1 MKFVA
6 AYLLAVLGGKQN
18 PSAEDVKNILAAAG
32 ATTDEEKVK
41 MLLSKMEG
49 KNAYEAIEEGKKLMA
64 TLGGAGA
71 AGAAGAGAAGAAAA
85 GGNGEEGKEEEKKEE
100 KKEEEEEEEGDFG
113 LDLFG

>member
-18 PSAEDVKNILAAAG
+18 PSAEDVNNILAAAG

-71 AGAAGAGAAGAAAA
+71 AGAAGAGAAGAAA

-100 KKEEEEEEEGDFG
+100 KKEEEEEEEGGFG

>member
-18 PSAEDVKNILAAAG
+18 PSAEDVNSILAAAG
-32 ATTDEEKVK
+32 ASTDEEKVK
-41 MLLSKMEG
+41 MLMSKMEG
-49 KNAYEAIEEGKKLMA
+49 KNGYEAIEEGKKLMA

-71 AGAAGAGAAGAAAA
+71 AAAAGAGAAAAAA
-85 GGNGEEGKEEEKKEE
+85 GGNGEEKKEEEKEE